1 MPSGPHLGRYETL
14 TDVIHALPHFIDE
27 FYNKRRLHS
36 ALGNRSQI
44 VFEDQHA
51 CQNQSN
57 ILIPVHFPWVQ
68 SKFPDLV
75 PKIPCSDE

>member
-1 MPSGPHLGRYETL
+1 MKTLETEKVYLGGYETL

-36 ALGNRSQI
+36 ALGNRSPI

-51 CQNQSN
+51 CQTVNPIS
-57 ILIPVHFPWVQ
+57 
-68 SKFPDLV
+68 
-75 PKIPCSDE
+75 